1 MPIWRGMEV
10 CQNRLVKFNK
20 GLPTQLLARHAE
32 SVVMSATA
40 QGQGNPGEELIK
52 LDLQRAHQIDEQDA
66 DDALEGENGAAGKVA
81 SSLAMSG
88 NEVHGSDEGVNFID
102 RTEILRGA
110 VFLSFLHIDQMV
122 VLEILP

>member
-1 MPIWRGMEV
+1 MWWAKKGCAIPGNHAQAMPIWRGMEV
-10 CQNRLVKFNK
+10 CQNSLVKFDK

-88 NEVHGSDEGVNFID
+88 NEVHGRDEGVNFID
-102 RTEILRGA
+102 
-110 VFLSFLHIDQMV
+110 
-122 VLEILP
+122 

>member
-1 MPIWRGMEV
+1 MLSRIAPGNVAATKIWRGMEV
-10 CQNRLVKFNK
+10 CQNRLVKFDK

-32 SVVMSATA
+32 SIVMSATA

-88 NEVHGSDEGVNFID
+88 NEVHGRDEGVNFID
-102 RTEILRGA
+102 
-110 VFLSFLHIDQMV
+110 
-122 VLEILP
+122 

>member
-1 MPIWRGMEV
+1 MEV

-66 DDALEGENGAAGKVA
+66 NDALEGENGAAGKVA
-81 SSLAMSG
+81 SSLSMSG
-88 NEVHGSDEGVNFID
+88 NKVHGRDEGVNFID
-102 RTEILRGA
+102 
-110 VFLSFLHIDQMV
+110 
-122 VLEILP
+122 